1 MYYKNHTG
9 KALRISGC
17 VIMTIIIIASI
28 LMAIK
33 TKLFFIAVICGVAG
47 IALGMVFIGFAE
59 VVYLLDQRNRILRNI
74 EKQGEQKTK

>member
-1 MYYKNHTG
+1 
-9 KALRISGC
+9 
-17 VIMTIIIIASI
+17 MTIIIIASI